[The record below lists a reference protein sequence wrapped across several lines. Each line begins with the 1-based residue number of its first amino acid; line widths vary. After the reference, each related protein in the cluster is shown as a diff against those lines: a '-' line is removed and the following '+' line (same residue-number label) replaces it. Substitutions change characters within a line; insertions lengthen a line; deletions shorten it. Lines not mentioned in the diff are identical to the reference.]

1 MTVLSAQLKVKDPAM
16 KRGLITKLFA
26 MNVTTPFTNG
36 ETASNGYTRGG
47 EHLDASRLNKLDSKM
62 KKHAILVQGG
72 RTIEVKMN
80 INRVFGDDSMSRQI
94 EEAVRIRRAPPGQL
108 VNAKDEWNYL
118 QLPSVTMEQ

>member
-1 MTVLSAQLKVKDPAM
+1 MM
-16 KRGLITKLFA
+16 
-26 MNVTTPFTNG
+26 
-36 ETASNGYTRGG
+36 
-47 EHLDASRLNKLDSKM
+47 
-62 KKHAILVQGG
+62 KHACNISARG

>member
-1 MTVLSAQLKVKDPAM
+1 
-16 KRGLITKLFA
+16 
-26 MNVTTPFTNG
+26 
-36 ETASNGYTRGG
+36 
-47 EHLDASRLNKLDSKM
+47 
-62 KKHAILVQGG
+62 
-72 RTIEVKMN
+72 MN